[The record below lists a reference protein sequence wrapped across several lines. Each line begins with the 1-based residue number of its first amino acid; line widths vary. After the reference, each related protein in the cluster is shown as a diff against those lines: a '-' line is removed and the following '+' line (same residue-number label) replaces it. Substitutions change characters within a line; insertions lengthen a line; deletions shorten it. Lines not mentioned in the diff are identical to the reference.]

1 MDFTKI
7 YQLKGLKPIN
17 KSPHEQLW
25 MLWFDEKSI
34 SKSKLLIKW
43 YFPFLSKKKEKEICV
58 KTFFLFSS
66 RPTFPSSSQANLY
79 RFNFCQIRTKSPFG
93 LAFTMVLYLS
103 PRQVW
108 PTQGNFASRKKLEQH
123 SYHESEVWYYLQVS
137 FVYTRNSN

>member
-1 MDFTKI
+1 M
-7 YQLKGLKPIN
+7 LKL
-17 KSPHEQLW
+17 
-25 MLWFDEKSI
+25 
-34 SKSKLLIKW
+34 
-43 YFPFLSKKKEKEICV
+43 
-58 KTFFLFSS
+58 FFLFSS

-137 FVYTRNSN
+137 QFCVYFYMYVTHLCVEKSLGEKVYKMCNLHLFMIIVVKR

>member
-1 MDFTKI
+1 MIF
-7 YQLKGLKPIN
+7 
-17 KSPHEQLW
+17 S
-25 MLWFDEKSI
+25 F
-34 SKSKLLIKW
+34 
-43 YFPFLSKKKEKEICV
+43 FVKKKK
-58 KTFFLFSS
+58 KKFLLKLFFLFSS

-79 RFNFCQIRTKSPFG
+79 RFNFCQIRTKSPLG

-137 FVYTRNSN
+137 LVYVTHCLKILGGKVYCRLVTSYMLWGDHVVFSYSQLGKNPKKI

>member
-1 MDFTKI
+1 MIF
-7 YQLKGLKPIN
+7 
-17 KSPHEQLW
+17 S
-25 MLWFDEKSI
+25 F
-34 SKSKLLIKW
+34 
-43 YFPFLSKKKEKEICV
+43 FVKKKEKEICV

-137 FVYTRNSN
+137 FVYFYMYVTHLGKILGGGGSLQNVQFTFVYDNLVKR

>member
-1 MDFTKI
+1 MRTRN
-7 YQLKGLKPIN
+7 L
-17 KSPHEQLW
+17 
-25 MLWFDEKSI
+25 
-34 SKSKLLIKW
+34 
-43 YFPFLSKKKEKEICV
+43 KKKYWWDFFFRQMKFV
-58 KTFFLFSS
+58 KLFFSFSS

-79 RFNFCQIRTKSPFG
+79 RFNFCQIRTKSPLG

-137 FVYTRNSN
+137 FVCDTLPKNLGGKVYYRLVTSYIYVMGWSYVVFSYSQLG

>member
-1 MDFTKI
+1 MIF
-7 YQLKGLKPIN
+7 
-17 KSPHEQLW
+17 S
-25 MLWFDEKSI
+25 F
-34 SKSKLLIKW
+34 
-43 YFPFLSKKKEKEICV
+43 FVKKKKKKFVLKLFI
-58 KTFFLFSS
+58 LFSS

-137 FVYTRNSN
+137 FVYFYMYVTHLGKILGGRESTKCASY